1 MSMGFVGVSTGESS
15 IRRIF
20 PVWAEILGLPTREL
34 TGFDLPVD
42 AAREEYRDV
51 ITRIAADPGMPG
63 ALITSHKTG
72 VYAAAQDLFDELDP
86 DARRFG
92 EISSL
97 SKKDGK
103 LTGHAFDPVTAG
115 LAMEEFLPRDHFRDT
130 GGELLCLGAGGA
142 GTAIIWYLA
151 HRADTPSRIFCTDT
165 SHRKLAALR
174 AMLRRERVRAH
185 VDTVPVTGPADGL
198 IELLPPGSMVVN
210 ATGMGKDTPGSP
222 ISERCAF
229 PPGCLVWE
237 INYRGTLDFL
247 ATAHAREAAD
257 DLTVV
262 DGWRYFVH
270 GWAQVIADVF
280 DVKLTGEQML
290 QLSDAAVS
298 VR

>member
-1 MSMGFVGVSTGESS
+1 MGFVGVSTGESS

-34 TGFDLPVD
+34 TGFDLPVG
-42 AAREEYRDV
+42 AARDDYRDV
-51 ITRIAADPGMPG
+51 ITRIAADPEIPG
-63 ALITSHKTG
+63 ALITTHKIG
-72 VYAAAQDLFDELDP
+72 VYQSARDLFDELDP
-86 DARRFG
+86 DATRFG

-115 LAMEEFLPRDHFRDT
+115 LAMEEFIPPGHFGST

-142 GTAIIWYLA
+142 GTAIVWYLA
-151 HRADTPSRIFCTDT
+151 HRADMPRRIFCTDR
-165 SHRKLAALR
+165 SNHKLAALR
-174 AMLRRERVRAH
+174 AMLRRERVRVH
-185 VDTVPVTGPADGL
+185 VDTVPVTGPVDGL
-198 IELLPPGSMVVN
+198 IELLPPGSMIVN

-222 ISERCAF
+222 ISAGCEF
-229 PPGCLVWE
+229 PPGCLIWE
-237 INYRGTLDFL
+237 INYRGSLGFL
-247 ATAHAREAAD
+247 ATARARAAAD
-257 DLTVV
+257 ELTVV

-280 DVKLTGEQML
+280 DVKLTGEQMRR
-290 QLSDAAVS
+290 LSDAAVA

>member
-1 MSMGFVGVSTGESS
+1 MGFVGVRTGESS

-20 PVWAEILGLPTREL
+20 PVWAEILRLPTREL
-34 TGFDLPVD
+34 TGFDLPID
-42 AAREEYRDV
+42 AARDDYRDV
-51 ITRIAADPGMPG
+51 ITRIAHDPQIPG

-72 VYAAAQDLFDELDP
+72 VYRSAADLFDEIDP
-86 DARRFG
+86 DAERFG

-103 LTGHAFDPVTAG
+103 LTGRAFDPITAG
-115 LAMEEFLPRDHFRDT
+115 LAMEEFIPPDHFRGT
-130 GGELLCLGAGGA
+130 GGELLCLGAGSA

-151 HRADTPSRIFCTDT
+151 HRADMPRRIFCTDRST
-165 SHRKLAALR
+165 SRLTALR
-174 AMLRRERVRAH
+174 AMLRRERVRVH
-185 VDTVPVTGPADGL
+185 VDTVPVTGPVDGL

-222 ISERCAF
+222 ISETCEF
-229 PPGCLVWE
+229 PSGCLVWE
-237 INYRGTLDFL
+237 INYQGTLDFL
-247 ATAHAREAAD
+247 ATARARQAAD

-270 GWAQVIADVF
+270 GWAKVIADVF
-280 DVKLTGEQML
+280 DVGLTGEQIR
-290 QLSDAAVS
+290 QLSDAAVA